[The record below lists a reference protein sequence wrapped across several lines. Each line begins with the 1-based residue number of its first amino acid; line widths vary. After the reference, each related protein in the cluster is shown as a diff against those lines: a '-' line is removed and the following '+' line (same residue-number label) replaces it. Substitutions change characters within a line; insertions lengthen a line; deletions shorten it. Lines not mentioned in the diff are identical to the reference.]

1 MRRGARLCAEF
12 LAFRGRAILLL
23 LMSKSTPQG
32 PMSIDAEGIVTQQF
46 SVPFSFT
53 VAFTRDVFGLGNGL
67 LANTLSSREPHR
79 KHKVLVVLDDSVNT
93 AIPDLQ
99 KRITAY
105 FAAHEASFLVVAK
118 PLVVPGGERAKNDP
132 SVLKQLLDAMQTSHL
147 DRQSFVLMIGGG
159 AVLDVAGYAAA
170 ITHRGLRTV
179 RLPSTVLGQND
190 SGVGVKNGVN
200 AYGAKNFWGTFH
212 PPFAVINDF
221 SFLDSLPDRE
231 RIAGYAEAI
240 KVSLIR
246 DLAFFCWLEKNALDL
261 AAGQADPVAQLVR
274 RAAELH
280 LRHIGTSGDP
290 FEQGSA
296 RPLDFGHWSAHK
308 LESLTNHELRHGEA
322 VALGVLLD
330 TQYSVIRGQ
339 LPLAAFERVANLIA
353 NVGLPTWHPA
363 LERLNVDGK
372 LVLLEGLEEFR
383 EHLGG
388 DLTVT
393 LLTELGRGEETN
405 DMDPTLV
412 AQAIWQLRTWNQMKE
427 STSSLGQRAATG

>member
-1 MRRGARLCAEF
+1 
-12 LAFRGRAILLL
+12 
-23 LMSKSTPQG
+23 MSNVTPQG

-46 SVPFSFT
+46 SVPYSFT
-53 VAFTRDVFGLGNGL
+53 VAFTRDVFAPGNNL
-67 LANTLSSREPHR
+67 LANTLCSREPNR
-79 KHKVLVVLDDSVNT
+79 KHKVLVVLDGSVNK

-99 KRITAY
+99 ARIASY
-105 FAAHEASFLVVAK
+105 FAAHEPLFTMVAQ
-118 PLVVPGGERAKNDP
+118 PLVVPGGEVAKNDP
-132 SVLKQLLDAMQTSHL
+132 AVLKSLLDAMQANHL
-147 DRQSFVLMIGGG
+147 DRQSFVVMVGGG

-221 SFLDSLPDRE
+221 DFLDRLPARE

-246 DLAFFCWLEKNALDL
+246 DLSFFTWLEDNATAL
-261 AAGQADPVAQLVR
+261 AEGQPGPLAQLVR
-274 RAAELH
+274 RGAELH

-308 LESLTNHELRHGEA
+308 LETLTKHELRHGEA
-322 VALGVLLD
+322 VALGLLLD
-330 TQYSVIRGQ
+330 TRYSVLCGQ
-339 LPLAAFERVANLIA
+339 LSESAFQRVAQLIA

-363 LERLNVDGK
+363 LEMLTADGK
-372 LVLLEGLEEFR
+372 LAVLAGLEEFR

-393 LLTELGRGEETN
+393 LLTALGHGEETKYMN
-405 DMDPTLV
+405 PALV
-412 AQAIWQLRTWNQMKE
+412 AQAIAELRKWNETKAA
-427 STSSLGQRAATG
+427 SSSLGLRAATG